1 MFSWGEDSCYEFRLK
16 TVDGSDVARTENDI
30 NFFDLRFQITHLS
43 AGDSVV
49 AYIRSDGNVFVI
61 RTHESQDGSRVS
73 GKQKNVRG
81 KEKIRAVS
89 CGDDTV
95 TLLSEEGKVL
105 CLGTTYTPR
114 PLEALCH
121 IPVSQVA
128 CGSQH
133 SVALTKDGQVYT
145 WGQNSR
151 GQLGVGKK
159 KPSVG
164 SPQLLNSLSANP
176 LVQISAGGDQSFA
189 LSVSGSVCG
198 WGKNDCGQLG
208 LGDTKDRHTPTPVHC
223 LNMKKTIY
231 ISCGKDHTA
240 ILMKDGT
247 VFTFGSGQYGQLGH
261 NSFRDEL
268 RPRLVAEL
276 WGAKVTKIACGRH
289 HTLVLTDSKRV
300 YSFGCGEQGQL
311 GRGEGSHQ
319 SVPLPVQ
326 LAQDTTDGH
335 KIGNIYAGGNCSFAM
350 CTFNEEVHE
359 GSNSGSMDNVTQQS
373 LDNVIDKW
381 VSECNSKSWKK
392 IQKEIKRMFSS
403 ASCVNKSFL
412 ERSDKHFQTSPTYSG
427 LNLSVARRAFRKLVK
442 NDRVLAEVEA
452 AVMNS
457 LLPSLGGKPIG
468 VEGLRIYLLLTELL
482 HMIQKHK
489 QQQSTKLP
497 EAVAAAML
505 RLPAAS
511 LQVLGDWWSS
521 LKPSTVVKYVKVWK
535 QALSLIVTTNH
546 MTVPRRSG
554 VKAVLQVLQCL
565 YNANNRIVGPR
576 RIAESTFRLEITFN
590 TEFLAQD
597 LLLLHS
603 RSQNQGANDESPILC
618 CFPFVMNLQC
628 KKTLIDLN
636 ATVTQVVY
644 QLDQLLM
651 DIFWPFGWL
660 DESTSYTHFELKL
673 KRASLLE
680 GTFEQLGDADHSD
693 FKKPLLVYFDG
704 DSKDA
709 DVYKK
714 DFFHHL
720 FHEMASTES
729 GMFMYNDSKT
739 LAWFPSEAT
748 LGEKT
753 CFLFGVLCGLA
764 LNNQSVIHLPFPMA
778 LFKKLVNV
786 EPSLEDMI
794 EFSPG
799 VGKSLQYILEDYVD
813 DDIEN
818 LDMYFSVVWDGTEVE
833 LDPQNPGKPVTSQN
847 KKEFVDAYVNHG
859 FNASVEEVFEEFRR
873 GFFTVCDLDVV
884 KLLRP
889 EELKGLLVGKETY
902 DWAKLKQNTVY
913 ERGYHDRHPTI
924 LMFWEVFEELTEDQK
939 KAFLLFVTGFDR
951 VPILGMDQVRM
962 RFQVQ
967 CRSTQQYFPEAHTCF
982 SILELPLYS
991 TKETMQARL
1000 TEALSHNRGFFK

>member
-1 MFSWGEDSCYEFRLK
+1 MFSWGEDSCHGFRLK

-30 NFFDLRFQITHLS
+30 NFFDLRFQITDLS

-49 AYIRSDGNVFVI
+49 AFIRSDGNVFVI

-114 PLEALCH
+114 PLEISCH

-208 LGDTKDRHTPTPVHC
+208 LGDTEDRHTPTPVHC
-223 LNMKKTIY
+223 LNMKKTVY

-381 VSECNSKSWKK
+381 ISKCNSKSWKK

-412 ERSDKHFQTSPTYSG
+412 ERSSDKHFQTSPTYSG
-427 LNLSVARRAFRKLVK
+427 LNLSVARRAFKKLVE

-452 AVMNS
+452 VVMNS
-457 LLPSLGGKPIG
+457 LLPSLGENPIG

-482 HMIQKHK
+482 HVIQK

-511 LQVLGDWWSS
+511 LQVLEDWWSS
-521 LKPSTVVKYVKVWK
+521 LKPSTMVKYVKVWK
-535 QALSLIVTTNH
+535 EALSLIMTT
-546 MTVPRRSG
+546 TRLTDPRG
-554 VKAVLQVLQCL
+554 TEVKDLLQVLRHL
-565 YNANNRIVGPR
+565 YNANNRIGPR
-576 RIAESTFRLEITFN
+576 RIAESTFWLEITFN
-590 TEFLAQD
+590 PLFLAED
-597 LLLLHS
+597 LRLW
-603 RSQNQGANDESPILC
+603 RSQNQGANDEPPILC

-628 KKTLIDLN
+628 KKAVLDVN
-636 ATVTQVVY
+636 ARFTQSSSNRY
-644 QLDQLLM
+644 
-651 DIFWPFGWL
+651 
-660 DESTSYTHFELKL
+660 FELKL

-680 GTFEQLGDADHSD
+680 GTFEQLGDAHHSD
-693 FKKPLLVYFDG
+693 FKKPLVVYFDG
-704 DSKDA
+704 DSKLT
-709 DVYKK
+709 DVYKR

-739 LAWFPSEAT
+739 LAWFPSEAA
-748 LGEKT
+748 LGEEKY
-753 CFLFGVLCGLA
+753 FLFGVLCGLA
-764 LNNQSVIHLPFPMA
+764 LNNQSVIHLPFPVA

-786 EPSLEDMI
+786 ELSLEDMM
-794 EFSPG
+794 EFSPV
-799 VGKSLQYILEDYVD
+799 VGQSLQYILDDYLD

-818 LDMYFSVVWDGTEVE
+818 LDMYFSVDWDGTEVE

-913 ERGYHDRHPTI
+913 EGGYHGRHPTI

-939 KAFLLFVTGFDR
+939 KAFLLFVTGFAR

-962 RFQVQ
+962 TVRVQ
-967 CRSTQQYFPEAHTCF
+967 YCSSQQYFPESLTCH
-982 SILELPLYS
+982 SILDLPIYS

-1000 TEALSHNRGFFK
+1000 TEALNHNRGFFE

>member
-1 MFSWGEDSCYEFRLK
+1 MFSWGEDSCHGFRLK
-16 TVDGSDVARTENDI
+16 TVDGSDVARTENYI
-30 NFFDLRFQITHLS
+30 NFFDLRFQITDLS

-49 AYIRSDGNVFVI
+49 AYIRSDGNVFII
-61 RTHESQDGSRVS
+61 RTQESQDGSRVS

-81 KEKIRAVS
+81 KEKIQAVS

-105 CLGTTYTPR
+105 CLGTTDTPR
-114 PLEALCH
+114 PLEISCH

-151 GQLGVGKK
+151 GQLGVGKR
-159 KPSVG
+159 KPGVR
-164 SPQLLNSLSANP
+164 SPQLLKSLSVNP
-176 LVQISAGGDQSFA
+176 LVQVSAAGDQSFA

-223 LNMKKTIY
+223 LNMKKTAY

-240 ILMKDGT
+240 ILTKDGT

-276 WGAKVTKIACGRH
+276 WGAKVTKVACGRH
-289 HTLVLTDSKRV
+289 HTLALTDSKRV

-311 GRGEGSHQ
+311 GRGAGSHQ

-326 LAQDTTDGH
+326 LAQETTDGH

-350 CTFNEEVHE
+350 CSFNEEVHE

-373 LDNVIDKW
+373 LDNVIDNVIDKW
-381 VSECNSKSWKK
+381 VSKCNSKSWKK
-392 IQKEIKRMFSS
+392 IQKEIKKMFSS

-412 ERSDKHFQTSPTYSG
+412 ERSSDKHFQTSPTYSG

-452 AVMNS
+452 VVMNS
-457 LLPSLGGKPIG
+457 LLPSLGENPIG

-482 HMIQKHK
+482 HMIQTHK
-489 QQQSTKLP
+489 LQQSTKLP

-511 LQVLGDWWSS
+511 LQVLEDWWSS
-521 LKPSTVVKYVKVWK
+521 LKPSTMVQHVEVWK
-535 QALSLIVTTNH
+535 QALSLIMTT
-546 MTVPRRSG
+546 TYLTDPRGTG
-554 VKAVLQVLQCL
+554 VKDLLQVLRHL

-576 RIAESTFRLEITFN
+576 RMAESTFWLEITFN
-590 TEFLAQD
+590 PLFLAED
-597 LLLLHS
+597 LRLWRS
-603 RSQNQGANDESPILC
+603 RSQNQGAIDEPPVFC

-628 KKTLIDLN
+628 KKAVLDVN
-636 ATVTQVVY
+636 ATVTQSSSNRY
-644 QLDQLLM
+644 
-651 DIFWPFGWL
+651 
-660 DESTSYTHFELKL
+660 FELRL
-673 KRASLLE
+673 RRVSLLE

-693 FKKPLLVYFDG
+693 FKKPLAVYFDG
-704 DSKDA
+704 DSKLT
-709 DVYKK
+709 DVYKR

-720 FHEMASTES
+720 FHEMVSTES

-748 LGEKT
+748 LGEEKY
-753 CFLFGVLCGLA
+753 FLFGVLCGLA
-764 LNNQSVIHLPFPMA
+764 LYNQSVIHLPFPVA

-786 EPSLEDMI
+786 EPSLEDMM
-794 EFSPG
+794 EFSP
-799 VGKSLQYILEDYVD
+799 VIGKSLQYILEDYVD

-818 LDMYFSVVWDGTEVE
+818 LDMYFSVDWDGTEVE

-859 FNASVEEVFEEFRR
+859 FNTSVEEVFEEFRR

-913 ERGYHDRHPTI
+913 EGGYHDRHPTI

-939 KAFLLFVTGFDR
+939 KAFLLFVTGFAR

-962 RFQVQ
+962 RV
-967 CRSTQQYFPEAHTCF
+967 CVLYRSTQQYFPEALTCH

-991 TKETMQARL
+991 TKEMMQARL
-1000 TEALSHNRGFFK
+1000 TEALSHNRGFFE